1 MGVWIGIDGGGTK
14 TKFLS
19 ASKDGKRLRTYTAGG
34 TYYHLNGIDT
44 VCTRLR

>member
-19 ASKDGKRLRTYTAGG
+19 ASKDGKRLRTYTTGG

-44 VCTRLR
+44 VCARLR

>member
-19 ASKDGKRLRTYTAGG
+19 ASKDGKRSTAPLSMRG
-34 TYYHLNGIDT
+34 NVPVFDDT
-44 VCTRLR
+44 GCLL